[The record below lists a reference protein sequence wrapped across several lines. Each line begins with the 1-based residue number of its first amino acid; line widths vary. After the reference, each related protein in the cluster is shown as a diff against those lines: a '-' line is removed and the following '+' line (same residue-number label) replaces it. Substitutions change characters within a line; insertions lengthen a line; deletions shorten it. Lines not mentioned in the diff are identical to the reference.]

1 MTKERVASDLD
12 QFDFCS
18 VTALPPNSRV
28 FPRGFNLDLLN
39 PLLNPSVSFMLGETK
54 YPVSKMFQLHVYM

>member
-39 PLLNPSVSFMLGETK
+39 PSVSFMLGKTK
-54 YPVSKMFQLHVYM
+54 DPVSKMFQLHVYM